1 MKLKKRF
8 LFLIVFT
15 VAAVLFSALFMMNV
29 GNKYSLLISADNLIY
44 SDYEKYT
51 YDEIE
56 KFLADATVTFD
67 DEKENIVKIDKISFD
82 RSSKIVKF
90 DISAFDKGEGCLNVS
105 YKLNGKQNTYLIPLK
120 VTYFNII
127 INKSLFDFSGSLA
140 VEVVILLVLLVFTII
155 TGYSFFEKIKL
166 AEYSYDMI
174 LYGGVSLF
182 CLHQFLYAM
191 TTFFQY
197 AQYYNGMCYFGLFA
211 SNLNNSVKMFC
222 LLSIPVMFIMSIFV
236 SVSNVSLI
244 IHEGFRPLNML
255 GIILGVVWASSIILF
270 YIFSNMQ
277 FTGSYD
283 EERILTM
290 IRTPL
295 WSVILY
301 MECMLFSTIVCASS
315 AARYTPVYNKDY
327 IIILGCAIRND
338 GSLTPLLRGRVDKA
352 VQFEKTQY
360 QKTGKHAKFVPSGGQ
375 GSDEIISEAE
385 AMKRYLLQQNI
396 PEEQILKE
404 DKSVN
409 TFQNMQFS
417 KKIISEDFK
426 GGENPETA
434 FSTTNYHVFRS
445 YMLANK
451 NQMKAKGMG
460 CKTKFYFFP
469 NAFLREFIGLLVE
482 EKIIHITAFIIISVL
497 YSFLGI
503 LEWI

>member
-90 DISAFDKGEGCLNVS
+90 DISAIDKGEGCLNVS

-277 FTGSYD
+277 F
-283 EERILTM
+283 
-290 IRTPL
+290 
-295 WSVILY
+295 
-301 MECMLFSTIVCASS
+301 
-315 AARYTPVYNKDY
+315 
-327 IIILGCAIRND
+327 
-338 GSLTPLLRGRVDKA
+338 
-352 VQFEKTQY
+352 
-360 QKTGKHAKFVPSGGQ
+360 
-375 GSDEIISEAE
+375 
-385 AMKRYLLQQNI
+385 
-396 PEEQILKE
+396 
-404 DKSVN
+404 
-409 TFQNMQFS
+409 S